1 MVLDGSSLEL
11 SSEETSL
18 ELSGIV
24 LETGFV
30 FPLVFLLEVA
40 EVEFGFLFP
49 LVVGFPVVQAGGSD
63 CVGGGVLP
71 GLLSVEG
78 SPSGSCGLLCGGS
91 EPSSPEGGG

>member
-1 MVLDGSSLEL
+1 MVLDGSSPEL

-49 LVVGFPVVQAGGSD
+49 LVVGFPVVPAGGSD

-71 GLLSVEG
+71 VSYTHLDVYKRQPIMNTAVSV
-78 SPSGSCGLLCGGS
+78 
-91 EPSSPEGGG
+91 